1 MMELIEF
8 TNDELVHVKIIDD
21 QHREIAVM
29 INEIHKNVLNNNK
42 TLVKDSLLKLIEL
55 LEIHFETE
63 ERLMKENRYPGYITH
78 KLEHD
83 RFYNKTVTTLDQYK
97 KNEILLGLDQLD
109 SLRRWFYNHIEIN
122 DRKCANH
129 LISLGIS

>member
-1 MMELIEF
+1 MMALIEF
-8 TNDELVHVKIIDD
+8 TNDELVHVQIIDD
-21 QHREIAVM
+21 QHREIALL
-29 INEIHKNVLNNNK
+29 INDVHKNVLDNSKN
-42 TLVKDSLLKLIEL
+42 LAKDSLLKLTEL

-83 RFYNKTVTTLDQYK
+83 RFYNKTVKTLDQYNN
-97 KNEILLGLDQLD
+97 NEISLGLDQLD
-109 SLRRWFYNHIEIN
+109 SFRRWFYNHIEIN